1 MMPNTRAMLIGV
13 VAGLISA
20 LIRGFWFKSGL
31 NWIAFPIVILALAV
45 FLALF
50 EQIAKRFKW
59 QPKRAGLVTGTS
71 EILAHVHLPPEK
83 TFSEHSFWRGM
94 ESVLLS
100 MFGGRVGVEGAAT
113 SFAYAFALK
122 SRTNSAQ
129 WFEQQRRTDAASALA
144 AGIACMFGSPFAAI
158 ILPLELNLGGRTLSV
173 AFSAAAAVA
182 TTQLF
187 VTLGFTEALT
197 PTTLFLEFGVTL
209 EQSLRL
215 IFFTLSIGLLFGF
228 LSVYFLVLT
237 NSGREGWN
245 HYRHKLWFLPA
256 SVGCLILFAILVAY
270 PEGFGLPNALL
281 EGLLNLKDS
290 PTEMALTGLTQILSA
305 LVGVNFF
312 GTVGVF
318 TPIFVSGAGFAAALG
333 TIFFGAYSLP
343 ALLGGSALLSGIFNT
358 PLTAAFLAYELS
370 GNWTVLLPCFIA
382 AWVSREVVVR
392 FRGRGL
398 VDEELQFLG
407 VELLSG
413 RQRSILKSLKV
424 SSAMVTDFDVV
435 THNESLTELHHRM
448 EKSKYPFL
456 PVIGQNNKYMGI
468 LTADIVEYAM
478 SDKTSQSLNLDAKDL
493 LFRSGSRP
501 KSIQVDDHLDI
512 ASEWFEETPLI
523 PVLAEGDKI
532 VGLLFVHNVRIAYDR
547 EVANRFLLKRKQD

>member
-1 MMPNTRAMLIGV
+1 MMPNLRAMFIGV
-13 VAGLISA
+13 IAGLSSA
-20 LIRGFWFKSGL
+20 FIRFFWFKS
-31 NWIAFPIVILALAV
+31 NFYWISFPVLLLAVAV

-50 EQIAKRFKW
+50 EQVAKRFKW

-83 TFSEHSFWRGM
+83 SFSEHSFWRGM
-94 ESVLLS
+94 ESLLLAL
-100 MFGGRVGVEGAAT
+100 FGGRIGVEGAAT

-122 SRTNSAQ
+122 TRANSAQ

-182 TTQLF
+182 TSQLF

-197 PTTLFLEFGVTL
+197 PTTLFLEFGISV

-215 IFFTLSIGLLFGF
+215 MFFTLSIGLLFGF
-228 LSVYFLVLT
+228 VSVYFLMLT

-256 SVGCLILFAILVAY
+256 SVGCLIVFAILMAY

-290 PTEMALTGLTQILSA
+290 PVEMGLTGLTQIMTA

-318 TPIFVSGAGFAAALG
+318 TPLFVSGAGFAAALG
-333 TIFFGAYSLP
+333 TVFFGSYSLP
-343 ALLGGSALLSGIFNT
+343 ALLGGSALLAGVFNT

-370 GNWTVLLPCFIA
+370 GNWTVLLPCFVA
-382 AWVSREVVVR
+382 AWISREVVLR

-413 RQRSILKSLKV
+413 RQRSILKNLKV

-435 THNESLTELHHRM
+435 THNESLTELQQRM
-448 EKSKYPFL
+448 QKSKYPFL
-456 PVIGQNNKYMGI
+456 PVIGQNSKYMGI
-468 LTADIVEYAM
+468 LTADIVEHALTEM
-478 SDKTSQSLNLDAKDL
+478 SAQSLSLDAKDL

-501 KSIQVDDHLDI
+501 KTIHVDSHLDI
-512 ASEWFEETPLI
+512 ASEWFEETPI
-523 PVLAEGDKI
+523 VPVLADGDKI